1 MNIFSIDI
9 SYDDDVFPDC
19 RKAGCGRFPDKAS
32 SSVAGARENC
42 TWAARGLKYL
52 HESVQPPVCHGNIT
66 SSSVW
71 VFDDFTAKVQY
82 PGHMPYGAGN
92 VAVKEVHTILQGDE

>member
-1 MNIFSIDI
+1 MTMTFSLT
-9 SYDDDVFPDC
+9 
-19 RKAGCGRFPDKAS
+19 AGRQG
-32 SSVAGARENC
+32 AGDSQIRPVLQWQERVRIALG
-42 TWAARGLKYL
+42 AARGLKYL